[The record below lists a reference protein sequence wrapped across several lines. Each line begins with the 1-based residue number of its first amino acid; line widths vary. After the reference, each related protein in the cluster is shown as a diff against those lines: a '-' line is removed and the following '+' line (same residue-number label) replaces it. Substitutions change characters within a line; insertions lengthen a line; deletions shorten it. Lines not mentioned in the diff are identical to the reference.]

1 MSSTYRFFAWLGCFV
16 ALVACSNPPAGQSS
30 AAPGA
35 LATESAVN
43 SVAPTASVV
52 ASASASSPVLPAPPA
67 PVVTTT
73 PVMFEVKKGDVVAGY
88 LFGTM
93 HTGVD
98 AEKELNPIVFR
109 KLDLAKVVVMEADV
123 FNVDPFE
130 IAKTAMYPPGKSVK
144 KDLAPGRWQI
154 VVDRLSS
161 FMLPESSLAQMKP
174 WFIGTM
180 LVQKMLPEVE
190 PIDSVLYKR
199 AEKAGKKLVYVETVK
214 EQLDMVEKSFDVKVL
229 DDMLGDMKK
238 TEAMTLDL
246 ADAYRKGDVEK
257 LTKLTFDAEEMKKHP
272 PMFDLLFFARNS
284 KWVPKLVPLLD
295 QGGVFVAVGAGHLLG
310 DKGVPALLVKQ
321 GYSVERIKP

>member
-1 MSSTYRFFAWLGCFV
+1 MSLTYRLMAWLGCLV
-16 ALVACSNPPAGQSS
+16 ALVACSDPTPVASNSAGDALPAPVSAEASASAPP
-30 AAPGA
+30 
-35 LATESAVN
+35 
-43 SVAPTASVV
+43 VV
-52 ASASASSPVLPAPPA
+52 ATASASSPVLPAPPA

-73 PVMFEVKKGDVVAGY
+73 PVMFEVKKGDALAGY

-109 KLDLAKVVVMEADV
+109 KLDEAKVVVMEADV

-130 IAKTAMYPPGKSVK
+130 IAKTAMYPAGKSVV
-144 KDLAPGRWQI
+144 KDLKPEHWKI
-154 VVDRLSS
+154 VVDRLGS
-161 FMLPESSLAQMKP
+161 FMMPESTLAQMKP

-190 PIDSVLYKR
+190 PIDSVIYKR
-199 AEKAGKKLVYVETVK
+199 ASAAGKKMVYVETVK
-214 EQLDMVEKSFDVKVL
+214 EQLEMVEKSFDVKVL

-238 TEAMTLDL
+238 TEQMTLDL
-246 ADAYRKGDVEK
+246 AESYRKGDIEK
-257 LTKLTFDAEEMKKHP
+257 LITLTFDAEEMKKHP
-272 PMFDLLFFARNS
+272 PMFDLLFFARNA
-284 KWVPKLVPLLD
+284 KWAPKLAPLLD

-310 DKGVPALLVKQ
+310 DKGVPALLQKQ

>member
-1 MSSTYRFFAWLGCFV
+1 MSLTHRFLAWLGCFV
-16 ALVACSNPPAGQSS
+16 ALVACSDPAPVVVNS
-30 AAPGA
+30 AAPEA
-35 LATESAVN
+35 VTASA
-43 SVAPTASVV
+43 SSAEPTATVI

-73 PVMFEVKKGDVVAGY
+73 PIMFEVKKGDVLLGY

-109 KLDLAKVVVMEADV
+109 KLDEAKVVVMEADV
-123 FNVDPFE
+123 FNVDAFE
-130 IAKTAMYPPGKSVK
+130 IAKTAMYPPGKSVV
-144 KDLAPGRWQI
+144 KDLKPEHWKI

-161 FMLPESSLAQMKP
+161 FLLPESSLAQMKP

-190 PIDSVLYKR
+190 PIDSVVYKR
-199 AEKAGKKLVYVETVK
+199 AVKAGKKLVYVETVK
-214 EQLDMVEKSFDVKVL
+214 EQLGMVEKSFDVKVL

-238 TEAMTLDL
+238 TETMTLEL
-246 ADAYRKGDVEK
+246 ADAYRKGDIEK
-257 LTKLTFDAEEMKKHP
+257 LTTLTFDAEEMKKHP
-272 PMFDLLFFARNS
+272 PMFDLLFFARNE
-284 KWVPKLVPLLD
+284 KWIPKLTPLLD

-310 DKGVPALLVKQ
+310 DRGVQALLVKK
-321 GYSVERIKP
+321 GYSVERIKL